1 MPVCQLLVVRDG
13 SVVFEGRVGDG
24 VFTADEAEYESMID
38 HMRG

>member
-1 MPVCQLLVVRDG
+1 MCQLLVVRDG
-13 SVVFEGRVGDG
+13 FVVFEGQVGEG